1 MIRQHKSYFH
11 RGGDEPL
18 LGSTIAEHFADIINR
33 FAEREAVVSLPQQKR
48 LSYSALSDAVD
59 QLAKG
64 LVAIGFVKGD
74 RIGVWSTNNIEWL
87 MLQMAT
93 ARIGAVLVNI
103 NPAYRLREL
112 SYALQRSEVQGI
124 FTIPA
129 FRSSQYVD
137 MLVELIPE

>member
-11 RGGDEPL
+11 RGGNEPL
-18 LGSTIAEHFADIINR
+18 LGNTIAEHFADVTER
-33 FAEREAVVSLPQQKR
+33 FAEHEAVVSLPQQKR
-48 LSYSALSDAVD
+48 LSYKALSAAVD

-103 NPAYRLREL
+103 NPAYACVNLPMHCSARRCRASLPFPL
-112 SYALQRSEVQGI
+112 FAAA
-124 FTIPA
+124 T
-129 FRSSQYVD
+129 
-137 MLVELIPE
+137 M